1 MEEKTFGI
9 PIYDPNETHNK
20 IDELLGSKP
29 DDIKVIFKRP
39 ICPECGKEFGFGFWR
54 NNIPKNYEN
63 YCYDCAYKHIQ
74 EDLAKNDSDDLLLE
88 LYEKLDRDDLYHF
101 LSDEQRERA
110 YNLYVIK
117 QEKEEHIKYF
127 NEVKD
132 LYNQAF
138 NLSTEH
144 KTSVDFEFYALLL
157 QRIDKSIEKNS
168 YKSDPRNI
176 VFR

>member
-9 PIYDPNETHNK
+9 PIYDPDKDHSK

-29 DDIKVIFKRP
+29 DDAITFKRP
-39 ICPECGKEFGFGFWR
+39 ICPDCGKEHGFFSLIPER
-54 NNIPKNYEN
+54 YNIYCEN
-63 YCYDCAYKHIQ
+63 CAHKHIQ

-138 NLSTEH
+138 ELSTEH

-157 QRIDKSIEKNS
+157 QRIDKSIEENS